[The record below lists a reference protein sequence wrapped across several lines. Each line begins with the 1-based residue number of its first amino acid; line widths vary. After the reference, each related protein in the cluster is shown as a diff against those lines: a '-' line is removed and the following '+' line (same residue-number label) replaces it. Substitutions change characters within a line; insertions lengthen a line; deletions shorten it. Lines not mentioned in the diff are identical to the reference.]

1 MNFKRV
7 LVFMIA
13 VLLVFS
19 LHTLGKAKKI
29 TRIGVYPLVCV
40 KGGIKDAAKLKEQLE
55 KNAAL
60 IKEGFEKAEVG
71 YLYDGFMEQVKNGA
85 IQETQ
90 LPMNQEIPWMVF
102 KVGKKVKVVKELVWS
117 GKKTLDVFAITVP
130 NECKEYVMV
139 VPKGCG
145 NITLMDI
152 KNTYATC
159 DIKVTPD
166 KAKIGED
173 ITVDLSGSKCAVKFE
188 VTVLRDGNQVDFQQI
203 TNPVWKT
210 KYDKPGNYT
219 VTAKAFNADGVAST
233 DDCTAK
239 FEIINLPPVCDLKVT
254 PKEGYVG
261 DTFKLD
267 ASGSTDPDG
276 KVVKADFTINDQRG
290 VEVDKNTVS
299 RDPLIWNKLFKKSG
313 HYKIWLKVTDDAGA
327 VSANDCEAEVAVQKR
342 FYALVEA
349 GPMAAKGTYTIYAF
363 GRLGFSYMIIPER
376 LSVILAGGCAFH
388 FSGAP
393 FKDHFLSNLLLNL
406 HFQEFFLGAGLGYST
421 KVRDFDWGG
430 GLDVVGNI
438 GYDIFKAFNRKASIF
453 GEVRIPVR
461 KDLSVSDAHQ
471 ILLGFRY
478 LF

>member
-1 MNFKRV
+1 
-7 LVFMIA
+7 MIA

-19 LHTLGKAKKI
+19 LHTLGKTKKI
-29 TRIGVYPLVCV
+29 TRIGVYPLICV
-40 KGGIKDAAKLKEQLE
+40 KGGIKDAAQLKEQLE

-71 YLYDGFMEQVKNGA
+71 FLYDGFMEQVKNGT

-117 GKKTLDVFAITVP
+117 GKKTLDVFALTVP
-130 NECKEYVMV
+130 DKCKEYVMV

-152 KNTYATC
+152 KNAYSTC
-159 DIKVTPD
+159 DIKVSPD
-166 KAKIGED
+166 KAKIGEE

-188 VTVLRDGNQVDFQQI
+188 ITVLYEGTQVTFKEVTDPI
-203 TNPVWKT
+203 LKV

-219 VTAKAFNADGVAST
+219 ITSKAFNADGVAST
-233 DDCTAK
+233 NDCAAQ
-239 FEIINLPPVCDLKVT
+239 FEIINYPPVCDLKVT

-267 ASGSTDPDG
+267 ATGSTDKDG
-276 KVVKADFTINDQRG
+276 KVVKADFIIKDQQG
-290 VEVDKNTVS
+290 AEVDKKTVS
-299 RDPLIWNKLFKKSG
+299 QDPLIWNKLFKKSG
-313 HYKIWLKVTDDAGA
+313 HYKIWLKVTDNFDA
-327 VSANDCEAEVAVQKR
+327 VSANNCEAEVAVQKR
-342 FYALVEA
+342 FYALVEG
-349 GPMAAKGTYTIYAF
+349 GPMIAKGTYTVYAF
-363 GRLGFSYMIIPER
+363 GRLGFSYLIIPER
-376 LSVILAGGCAFH
+376 LSVILAGGYALH

-393 FKDHFLSNLLLNL
+393 FKNHFLSNLLLNL

-421 KVRDFDWGG
+421 KVRDDDWGA

-438 GYDIFKAFNRKASIF
+438 GYDIFKAFNKKASIF